1 MEEQF
6 ERYISIAVENI
17 MITISDENESL
28 RNLALRVIKVFI
40 QKYGQK

>member
-6 ERYISIAVENI
+6 EKYISIAVENI

-40 QKYGQK
+40 QKYG

>member
-6 ERYISIAVENI
+6 EKYISIAVENI